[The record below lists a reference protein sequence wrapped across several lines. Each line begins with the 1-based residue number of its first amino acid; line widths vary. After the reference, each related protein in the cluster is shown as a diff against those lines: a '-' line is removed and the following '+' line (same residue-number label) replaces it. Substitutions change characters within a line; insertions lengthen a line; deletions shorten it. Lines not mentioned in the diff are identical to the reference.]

1 MRKIQS
7 EARIMYKG
15 QDNILA
21 RVDRV
26 AIAALERRLGITV
39 EDMAETEDEQLV
51 LTSPDLRAYIT
62 FSPRP
67 FAISRFRGVTRP
79 LENEEQR
86 RKVLQRLA
94 SHQSLLSV
102 MIVDRKGRAPA
113 PAGLKMRLTWEIVD
127 YVLSLAPAELV
138 LCPGLDRLMTG
149 EEAVEWLNGIGTRVP
164 QFDLGGESERQSRKE
179 IFLHDPELSAQAS
192 AWLRHEDEE
201 PEEEEEI
208 IGAALRS
215 FLDDDPAPGRQHLCD
230 TPAGRSALYVMSL
243 TIGLFALPLGAA
255 ALSYNALSG
264 GSVRMTAYA
273 MAATGLGSALE
284 TAQLSQTVAT
294 FTGFF

>member
-1 MRKIQS
+1 MRKTHT

-15 QDNILA
+15 KENVLA
-21 RVDRV
+21 RVDHV
-26 AIAALERRLGITV
+26 ALAALERRLGITV
-39 EDMAETEDEQLV
+39 EEMAEVEDSQLV
-51 LTSPDLRAYIT
+51 MTAPDLRAYIS

-67 FAISRFRGVTRP
+67 FALNRFRGVTRP
-79 LENEEQR
+79 PEDEAKR
-86 RKVLQRLA
+86 REVLRRLA
-94 SHQSLLSV
+94 THESILSV
-102 MIVDRKGRAPA
+102 VIVDRKGREPA
-113 PAGLKMRLTWEIVD
+113 AAGLKMRLTWEIVD
-127 YVLSLAPAELV
+127 YILSLAPADLV

-149 EEAVEWLNGIGTRVP
+149 EEAVGWLNDIGDRVP
-164 QFDLGGESERQSRKE
+164 QFNLGGDSERQWRKE

-201 PEEEEEI
+201 NEEEEEI
-208 IGAALRS
+208 IGAALRA
-215 FLDDDPAPGRQHLCD
+215 FLDDDPAPGRHHLCD

-284 TAQLSQTVAT
+284 TAQVSQTLAT